1 MSSNKSQSK
10 PPNVYDTAQKTS
22 QKEEIKG
29 EEQTIEDF
37 DNISDSE
44 GEEKKSLSIT
54 KPKMEI

>member
-29 EEQTIEDF
+29 EEQT
-37 DNISDSE
+37 
-44 GEEKKSLSIT
+44 
-54 KPKMEI
+54 